1 MADTTVKLRAD
12 ISSLKSQMQAAAR
25 QVKVANSEFKAASAG
40 MQDWSKNADGLEAK
54 LKQLSTILKSQK
66 TQLSLLESEYEK
78 TKELYGEN
86 SAAADRVKISLNNMK
101 AAVARTESDINKYNN
116 ELEDCKNEE
125 GKFSKAVDEST
136 DSMEEST
143 KATEQMSD
151 GFTVAKGVL
160 ADLVA
165 TGIKAAVNG
174 LKDLATGAID
184 AYKAFDE
191 GQDIIIMKTGAT
203 GEAIDELTNSYVNVM
218 KTVLTESDNAG
229 NAIGTIATKFGLT
242 GEELEKLSTKFIKFA
257 ELNNTDV
264 ASSIEKVQSAAAA
277 WDVETEN
284 VGDLLDLL
292 NKTSQKTG
300 ASVDALAG
308 SLTSNAA
315 SLKDMNFN
323 LESAVSFMGNLET
336 VGVDSGTVM
345 AALKKALANAA
356 KEGKSTADALS
367 ELQTNMSNA
376 ESKTDATVA
385 AMELFGAKAAPAIA
399 EACQSG
405 RLNFNDLSKA
415 MTDYQGNV
423 DETYENTLDG
433 FDKIKLAFQGV
444 KTDVGAEFG
453 SMLDEISPELEEVV
467 KLIED
472 EAKNAIKYVKD
483 NAPAIKTKIKDVIEY
498 TKNGITW
505 IIDNFGDLK
514 ETAKTVGTILIATFA
529 VNKLVTFI
537 QSIATMIST
546 FTALKTAT
554 ETATTAQLLLNAAQ
568 AATPVGLVAA
578 GVAALA
584 AGIVYLATRTKEYT
598 AHVQGLT
605 DWEQKEIDK
614 VYELKDSYQALKES
628 RNEAVQGVQEE
639 FDYYE
644 KLAGELDTL
653 VDKNGEV
660 KEADQDRANF
670 IITTLNEALGSE
682 IEMVDGVIQNY
693 KDEKAAIESL
703 METKKAQAILSANE
717 EAYTSAIQN
726 QEDALKAYT
735 TSLGIYNQNKAE
747 LADLEQRYNQIAGMT
762 SEEYAKAN
770 DLLVSETT
778 AAEMLAN
785 EQQELINKMNGAK
798 EAIVQSKTAYKNAEN
813 QYIEYQS
820 TIQNYEGLSSAIISG
835 DVEKIKIALSQM
847 VNDFITAETGSK
859 EALEQQV
866 ADMEENYNNLQKAV
880 ESGSSI
886 VTKEMV
892 DEAAAMVKAAKAE
905 LDKLP
910 EEAGSSANR
919 AASNYA
925 TTFGSDSN
933 LALAASNAGKVRDSA
948 KNGLEPDG
956 SERTAGENFITGYV
970 GGIEYRIP
978 DAETAAAG
986 VGTSSTRALN
996 NSIGAQSP
1004 SKETYSSGEYFGQGF
1019 INGMNSKKEPIWQTA
1034 WNLAK
1039 HALAALRKGQEE
1051 GSPSKLTYK
1060 SGQNFTQGYIN
1071 GVSSLQKNLVATVKE
1086 LVFAA
1091 VKTASDLSNY
1101 DFVNTA
1107 SGAAQSLADSL
1118 SVSTSY
1124 MINRIS
1130 YENEKKVK
1138 EFDEE
1143 ISTLQ
1148 SNRDKKKESIQAAS
1162 DKKVAKL
1169 EKKKNATTDKAAKEK
1184 LEKQIANE
1192 KKNAQKLIKAEETKY
1207 QKLIDTQNKYK
1218 TAYQNASSEFISEF
1232 SAAVNSYSQKAQ
1244 DLINT
1249 TINGIADKYQTKYD
1263 ELISKQDELVNKL
1276 KTAGDLF
1283 NISGAGVFTI
1293 NDLQEQTRQITEY
1306 TSKLAKIKERVS
1318 SELFDQIASYDMKEG
1333 AFFIDQLLGM
1343 STADLEAYNKAYTEK
1358 MMAAEKAGETI
1369 YSQDIKKVGEEYQK
1383 ELDKAL
1389 KKLPEQLEDL
1399 GTKTMKGFVD
1409 GLTKNTDYMSK
1420 EVKTFVSSMIDTF
1433 KKDLG
1438 LNDDS
1443 LITKALGTE
1452 AGKGFVDGIKQAV
1465 NQAKDEASKVAAKAA
1480 KELELDKQALDIA
1493 ARVKANANAGGN
1505 SSTSNVTNNYN
1516 LVQNNT
1522 SPKSLSALD
1531 TYVAR
1536 RQQLALLKVYAHY

>member
-12 ISSLKSQMQAAAR
+12 ITQLKSQMQAAAR

-40 MQDWSKNADGLEAK
+40 MEDWSKNAVGLEAK

-66 TQLSLLESEYEK
+66 TQLSLLETEYEK

-101 AAVARTESDINKYNN
+101 AAVAKTESDLNKYNS

-125 GKFSKAVDEST
+125 GKFSKAVDDST
-136 DSMEEST
+136 ESMEETT

-174 LKDLATGAID
+174 LKDLATGALD

-203 GEAIDELTNSYVNVM
+203 GEAIDELSENYVNVM
-218 KTVLTESDNAG
+218 KTVLTESETAG
-229 NAIGTIATKFGLT
+229 NAIGTIATKFGVT

-264 ASSIEKVQSAAAA
+264 ATSIEKVQSAAAA

-292 NKTSQKTG
+292 NKTAQKTG
-300 ASVDALAG
+300 ASVDGLAG

-336 VGVDSGTVM
+336 VGVDSGVVM

-367 ELQTNMSNA
+367 ELQNNMSNA

-423 DETYENTLDG
+423 DETYENTFDG

-444 KTDVGAEFG
+444 KMDVGAEVG
-453 SMLDEISPELEEVV
+453 SMLDDISPEIEEVV

-472 EAKNAIKYVKD
+472 EAKNAISYVKD
-483 NAPAIKTKIKDVIEY
+483 NAPAIKTKIKDVIEF

-505 IIDNFGDLK
+505 IIENFGDLK

-529 VNKLVTFI
+529 VNKLVAFI
-537 QSIATMIST
+537 QSIGTMIST

-584 AGIVYLATRTKEYT
+584 AGIVYLATKTKDYT
-598 AHVQGLT
+598 NEIEGLT
-605 DWEQKEIDK
+605 EWEQNEIDK

-628 RNEAVQGVQEE
+628 RDEAVQDVQTE
-639 FDYYE
+639 FDHYQ
-644 KLAGELDTL
+644 KLAGELDNL

-670 IITTLNEALGSE
+670 IISTLNEALGTE

-693 KDEKAAIESL
+693 NEEKAAIESL
-703 METKKAQAILSANE
+703 METKRAQAILSANE
-717 EAYTSAIQN
+717 EAYTSAIEN
-726 QEDALKAYT
+726 QKIALDQYT
-735 TSLGIYNQNKAE
+735 SSLGIYNQNKAE
-747 LADLEQRYNQIAGMT
+747 LADLEERYNKIADMT
-762 SEEYAKAN
+762 SAEYAKAN

-778 AAEMLAN
+778 AAEMLAQ

-798 EAIVQSKTAYKNAEN
+798 EAIVLSKTAYKNAED
-813 QYIEYQS
+813 QYIEYQT
-820 TIQNYEGLSSAIISG
+820 TIKNYEGLSSAIISG
-835 DVEKIKIALSQM
+835 DAEKIKIALSQM

-866 ADMEENYNNLQKAV
+866 ADMEANYNDLKKAV

-910 EEAGSSANR
+910 DEASSAANK

-956 SERTAGENFITGYV
+956 SERTAGENFVTGYV
-970 GGIEYRIP
+970 GGIEVKIP
-978 DAETAAAG
+978 DAESAASG
-986 VGTSSTRALN
+986 VGNSSTRALN
-996 NSIGAQSP
+996 SSIGAQSP

-1039 HALAALRKGQEE
+1039 HALAALRKGQQE
-1051 GSPSKLTYK
+1051 GSPSKLTFQ
-1060 SGQNFTQGYIN
+1060 SGQYFTQGYIN
-1071 GVSSLQKNLVATVKE
+1071 GITSLQKDLVSTVKM
-1086 LVFAA
+1086 LVQSA
-1091 VKTASDLSNY
+1091 VKTASDVSNY

-1107 SGAAQSLADSL
+1107 SGVAQSLADSL
-1118 SVSTSY
+1118 SASTSY
-1124 MINRIS
+1124 MLNKIS

-1138 EFDEE
+1138 EFDTE
-1143 ISTLQ
+1143 ITTLQ
-1148 SNRDKKKESIQAAS
+1148 TQRDKKKASIQSDS
-1162 DKKVAKL
+1162 DKKIAKL
-1169 EKKKNATTDKAAKEK
+1169 EKKKNATSDKAAKTK
-1184 LEKQIANE
+1184 LEKQITQE

-1218 TAYQNASSEFISEF
+1218 TAYQDASKEFISEF

-1249 TINGIADKYQTKYD
+1249 TINGIADKYQSKYD
-1263 ELISKQDELVNKL
+1263 ELISKQDELINKL

-1283 NISGAGVFTI
+1283 NISNAGVFTI
-1293 NDLQEQTRQITEY
+1293 SDLNEQTRQITEY

-1318 SELFDQIASYDMKEG
+1318 SELFDQIVSYDMKEG
-1333 AFFIDQLLGM
+1333 QFFIDQLLGM

-1358 MMAAEKAGETI
+1358 LKAAEKAGETI

-1389 KKLPEQLEDL
+1389 KNLPKQLEDL
-1399 GTKTMKGFVD
+1399 GSETMKGFVD

-1420 EVKTFVSSMIDTF
+1420 EVQTFVSSMIDTF

-1438 LNDDS
+1438 LNNNE
-1443 LITKALGTE
+1443 LVTQALGTQ
-1452 AGKGFVDGIKQAV
+1452 AGQGFVEGIKQAV
-1465 NQAKDEASKVAAKAA
+1465 SQVKDEAATIAAKTAQA
-1480 KELELDKQALDIA
+1480 LELDKEAQDIA
-1493 ARVKANANAGGN
+1493 NAVSARNRAKLSASN
-1505 SSTSNVTNNYN
+1505 STVTNNYN

-1531 TYVAR
+1531 TYRA
-1536 RQQLALLKVYAHY
+1536 RQQQISLLKAYVQ

>member
-12 ISSLKSQMQAAAR
+12 ITQLKSQMQAAAR

-40 MQDWSKNADGLEAK
+40 MEDWSKNAVGLEAK

-66 TQLSLLESEYEK
+66 TQLSLLETEYEK

-101 AAVARTESDINKYNN
+101 AAVAKTESDLNKYNS

-125 GKFSKAVDEST
+125 GKFSKAVDDST
-136 DSMEEST
+136 ESMEETT

-174 LKDLATGAID
+174 LKDLAMGALD

-203 GEAIDELTNSYVNVM
+203 GEAIDELSENYVNVM
-218 KTVLTESDNAG
+218 KTVLTESETAG
-229 NAIGTIATKFGLT
+229 NAIGTIATKFGVT

-264 ASSIEKVQSAAAA
+264 ATSIEKVQSAAAA

-292 NKTSQKTG
+292 NKTAQKTG
-300 ASVDALAG
+300 ASVDGLAG

-336 VGVDSGTVM
+336 VGVDSGVVM

-367 ELQTNMSNA
+367 ELQNNMSNA

-444 KTDVGAEFG
+444 KMDVGAEVG
-453 SMLDEISPELEEVV
+453 SMLDDISPEIEEVV

-472 EAKNAIKYVKD
+472 EAKNAISYVKD

-505 IIDNFGDLK
+505 IIENFGDLK

-529 VNKLVTFI
+529 VNKLVAFI
-537 QSIATMIST
+537 QSIGTMIST

-584 AGIVYLATRTKEYT
+584 AGIVYLATKTKDYT
-598 AHVQGLT
+598 NEIEGLT
-605 DWEQKEIDK
+605 EWEQNEIDK

-628 RNEAVQGVQEE
+628 RDEAVQDVQTE
-639 FDYYE
+639 FDHYQ
-644 KLAGELDTL
+644 KLVGELDNL

-670 IITTLNEALGSE
+670 IISTLNEALGTE

-693 KDEKAAIESL
+693 NEEKAAIESL
-703 METKKAQAILSANE
+703 METKRAQAILSANE
-717 EAYTSAIQN
+717 EAYTSAIEN
-726 QEDALKAYT
+726 QKTALDQYT
-735 TSLGIYNQNKAE
+735 SSLGIYNQNKAE
-747 LADLEQRYNQIAGMT
+747 LADLEERYNKIADMT
-762 SEEYAKAN
+762 SAEYAKAN

-778 AAEMLAN
+778 AAEMLAQ

-798 EAIVQSKTAYKNAEN
+798 EAIVLSKTAYKNAED
-813 QYIEYQS
+813 QYIEYQT
-820 TIQNYEGLSSAIISG
+820 TIKNYEGLSSAIISG
-835 DVEKIKIALSQM
+835 DAEKIKIALSQM

-866 ADMEENYNNLQKAV
+866 ADMEANYNDLKKAV

-910 EEAGSSANR
+910 DEASSAANK

-956 SERTAGENFITGYV
+956 SEKTAGENFVTGYV
-970 GGIEYRIP
+970 GGIEVKIP
-978 DAETAAAG
+978 DAESAASG
-986 VGTSSTRALN
+986 VGNSSTRALN
-996 NSIGAQSP
+996 SSIGAQSP
-1004 SKETYSSGEYFGQGF
+1004 SKETYSSGEHFGQGF
-1019 INGMNSKKEPIWQTA
+1019 INGMNSKKAPIWQTA

-1039 HALAALRKGQEE
+1039 HALAALRKGQQE
-1051 GSPSKLTYK
+1051 GSPSKLTFQ
-1060 SGQNFTQGYIN
+1060 SGQYFTQGYIN
-1071 GVSSLQKNLVATVKE
+1071 GITSLQKDLVSTVKA
-1086 LVFAA
+1086 LVQSA
-1091 VKTASDLSNY
+1091 VKTASDVSNY

-1107 SGAAQSLADSL
+1107 SGVAQSLADSL
-1118 SVSTSY
+1118 SASTSY
-1124 MINRIS
+1124 MLNKIS

-1138 EFDEE
+1138 EFDTE
-1143 ISTLQ
+1143 ITTLQ
-1148 SNRDKKKESIQAAS
+1148 TQRDKKKASIQSDS
-1162 DKKVAKL
+1162 DKKIAKL
-1169 EKKKNATTDKAAKEK
+1169 EKKKNATSDKAAKTK
-1184 LEKQIANE
+1184 LEKQITQE

-1218 TAYQNASSEFISEF
+1218 TAYQDASKEFISEF

-1249 TINGIADKYQTKYD
+1249 TINGIADKYQSKYD
-1263 ELISKQDELVNKL
+1263 ELISKQDELINKL

-1283 NISGAGVFTI
+1283 NISNAGVFTI
-1293 NDLQEQTRQITEY
+1293 SDLNEQTRQITEY

-1318 SELFDQIASYDMKEG
+1318 SELFDQIVSYDMKEG
-1333 AFFIDQLLGM
+1333 QFFIDQLLGM

-1358 MMAAEKAGETI
+1358 LKAAEKAGETI

-1389 KKLPEQLEDL
+1389 KNLPKQLEDL
-1399 GTKTMKGFVD
+1399 GSETMKGFVD

-1420 EVKTFVSSMIDTF
+1420 EVQTFVSSMIDTF
-1433 KKDLG
+1433 KIDLG
-1438 LNDDS
+1438 LNNNE
-1443 LITKALGTE
+1443 LVTQALGTQ
-1452 AGKGFVDGIKQAV
+1452 AGQGFVEGIKQAV
-1465 NQAKDEASKVAAKAA
+1465 SQVKNEAATIAAKTAQA
-1480 KELELDKQALDIA
+1480 LELDKEAQDIA
-1493 ARVKANANAGGN
+1493 NAVSARNRAKLSASN
-1505 SSTSNVTNNYN
+1505 STVTNNYN

-1531 TYVAR
+1531 TYRA
-1536 RQQLALLKVYAHY
+1536 RQQQISLLKAYVQ

>member
-12 ISSLKSQMQAAAR
+12 ITQLKSQMQAAAR

-40 MQDWSKNADGLEAK
+40 MEDWSKNAVGLEAK

-66 TQLSLLESEYEK
+66 TQLSLLETEYEK

-101 AAVARTESDINKYNN
+101 AAVAKTESDLNKYNS

-125 GKFSKAVDEST
+125 GKFSKAVDDST
-136 DSMEEST
+136 ESMEETT

-174 LKDLATGAID
+174 LKDLATGALD

-203 GEAIDELTNSYVNVM
+203 GEAIDELSENYVNVM
-218 KTVLTESDNAG
+218 KTVLTESETAG
-229 NAIGTIATKFGLT
+229 NAIGTIATKFGVT

-264 ASSIEKVQSAAAA
+264 ATSIEKVQSAAAA

-300 ASVDALAG
+300 ASVDGLAG

-336 VGVDSGTVM
+336 VGVDSGVVM

-367 ELQTNMSNA
+367 ELQNNMANA

-444 KTDVGAEFG
+444 KMDVGAEVG
-453 SMLDEISPELEEVV
+453 SMLDDISPEIEEVV
-467 KLIED
+467 NLIED
-472 EAKNAIKYVKD
+472 EAKNAISYVKD
-483 NAPAIKTKIKDVIEY
+483 NAPAIKTKIKDVIEF

-505 IIDNFGDLK
+505 IIENFGDLK

-529 VNKLVTFI
+529 VNKLVAFI
-537 QSIATMIST
+537 QSIGTMIST

-568 AATPVGLVAA
+568 AATPVGLIAA
-578 GVAALA
+578 GIAALA
-584 AGIVYLATRTKEYT
+584 AGIVYLATKTKDYT
-598 AHVQGLT
+598 NEIEGLT

-628 RNEAVQGVQEE
+628 RDEAVQDVQTE
-639 FDYYE
+639 FNHYQ
-644 KLAGELDTL
+644 KLAGELDNL

-670 IITTLNEALGSE
+670 IISTLNEALGTE

-693 KDEKAAIESL
+693 NEEKAAIESL
-703 METKKAQAILSANE
+703 METKRAQAILSANE
-717 EAYTSAIQN
+717 EAYTSAIEN
-726 QEDALKAYT
+726 QKTALEAYT
-735 TSLGIYNQNKAE
+735 SSLGIYNQNKAE
-747 LADLEQRYNQIAGMT
+747 LADLEERYNKIADMT
-762 SEEYAKAN
+762 SAEYAKAN

-778 AAEMLAN
+778 AAEMLAQ

-798 EAIVQSKTAYKNAEN
+798 EAIVLSKTAYKNAED
-813 QYIEYQS
+813 QYIEYQT
-820 TIQNYEGLSSAIISG
+820 TIKNYEGLSSAIISE
-835 DVEKIKIALSQM
+835 DAEKIKIALSQM

-866 ADMEENYNNLQKAV
+866 ADMEANYNDLKKAV

-910 EEAGSSANR
+910 DEASSAANK

-956 SERTAGENFITGYV
+956 SERTAGENFVTGYV
-970 GGIEYRIP
+970 GGIEVKIP
-978 DAETAAAG
+978 DAESAASG
-986 VGTSSTRALN
+986 VGNSSTRALN
-996 NSIGAQSP
+996 SSIGAQSP
-1004 SKETYSSGEYFGQGF
+1004 SKETYGSGEYFGQGF

-1039 HALAALRKGQEE
+1039 HALAALRKGQQE
-1051 GSPSKLTYK
+1051 GSPSKLTFQ
-1060 SGQNFTQGYIN
+1060 SGQYFTQGYIN
-1071 GVSSLQKNLVATVKE
+1071 GITSLQKDLVSTVKA
-1086 LVFAA
+1086 LVQSA
-1091 VKTASDLSNY
+1091 VKTASDVSNY

-1107 SGAAQSLADSL
+1107 SGVAQSLADSL
-1118 SVSTSY
+1118 SASTSY
-1124 MINRIS
+1124 MLNKIS

-1138 EFDEE
+1138 EFDTE
-1143 ISTLQ
+1143 ITTLQ
-1148 SNRDKKKESIQAAS
+1148 TQRDKKKASIQSDS
-1162 DKKVAKL
+1162 DKKIAKL
-1169 EKKKNATTDKAAKEK
+1169 EKKKNATSDKAAKTK
-1184 LEKQIANE
+1184 LEKQITQE

-1218 TAYQNASSEFISEF
+1218 TAYQDASKEFISEF

-1249 TINGIADKYQTKYD
+1249 TINGIADKYQSKYD

-1283 NISGAGVFTI
+1283 NISNAGVFTI
-1293 NDLQEQTRQITEY
+1293 SDLNEQTRQITEY

-1318 SELFDQIASYDMKEG
+1318 SELFDQIVSYDMKEG
-1333 AFFIDQLLGM
+1333 QFFIDQLLGM

-1358 MMAAEKAGETI
+1358 LKAAEKAGETI

-1389 KKLPEQLEDL
+1389 KNLPKQLEDL
-1399 GTKTMKGFVD
+1399 GSETMKGFVD
-1409 GLTKNTDYMSK
+1409 GLTKNTDYMNK

-1438 LNDDS
+1438 LDNNS
-1443 LITKALGTE
+1443 LVTQALGTQ
-1452 AGKGFVDGIKQAV
+1452 AGQGFVEGIKQAV
-1465 NQAKDEASKVAAKAA
+1465 TQVKKETSTIAKKTAKSL
-1480 KELELDKQALDIA
+1480 ELEKEAQDIA
-1493 ARVKANANAGGN
+1493 NAVRVKSNAG
-1505 SSTSNVTNNYN
+1505 SSISNSNVTNNYN

-1531 TYVAR
+1531 TYRA
-1536 RQQLALLKVYAHY
+1536 RQQQIALLKVFVQ

>member
-12 ISSLKSQMQAAAR
+12 ITQLKSQMQAAAR

-40 MQDWSKNADGLEAK
+40 MEDWSKNAVGLEAK

-66 TQLSLLESEYEK
+66 TQLSLLETEYEK

-101 AAVARTESDINKYNN
+101 AAVAKTESDLNKYNS

-125 GKFSKAVDEST
+125 GKFSKAVDDST
-136 DSMEEST
+136 ESMEETT

-174 LKDLATGAID
+174 LKDLATGALD

-203 GEAIDELTNSYVNVM
+203 GEAIDELSENYVNVM
-218 KTVLTESDNAG
+218 KTVLTESETAG
-229 NAIGTIATKFGLT
+229 NAIGTIATKFGVT

-264 ASSIEKVQSAAAA
+264 VTSIEKVQSAAAA

-292 NKTSQKTG
+292 NKTAQKTG
-300 ASVDALAG
+300 ASVDGLAG

-336 VGVDSGTVM
+336 VGVDSGVVM

-367 ELQTNMSNA
+367 ELQNNMSNA

-444 KTDVGAEFG
+444 KMDVGAEVG
-453 SMLDEISPELEEVV
+453 SMLDDISPEIEEVV

-472 EAKNAIKYVKD
+472 EAKNAISYVKD
-483 NAPAIKTKIKDVIEY
+483 NAPAIKTKIKDVIEF

-505 IIDNFGDLK
+505 IIENFGDLK

-529 VNKLVTFI
+529 VNKLVAFI
-537 QSIATMIST
+537 QSIGTMIST

-584 AGIVYLATRTKEYT
+584 AGIVYLATKTKDYT
-598 AHVQGLT
+598 NEIEGLT
-605 DWEQKEIDK
+605 EWEQNEIDK

-628 RNEAVQGVQEE
+628 RDEAVQDVQTE
-639 FDYYE
+639 FDHYQ
-644 KLAGELDTL
+644 KLAGELDNL

-670 IITTLNEALGSE
+670 IISTLNEALGTE

-693 KDEKAAIESL
+693 NEEKAAIESL
-703 METKKAQAILSANE
+703 METKRAQAILSANE
-717 EAYTSAIQN
+717 EAYTSAIEN
-726 QEDALKAYT
+726 QKIALDQYT
-735 TSLGIYNQNKAE
+735 SSLGIYNQNKAE
-747 LADLEQRYNQIAGMT
+747 LADLEERYNKIADMT
-762 SEEYAKAN
+762 SAEYAKAN

-778 AAEMLAN
+778 AAEMLAQ

-798 EAIVQSKTAYKNAEN
+798 EAIVLSKTAYKNAED
-813 QYIEYQS
+813 QYIEYQT
-820 TIQNYEGLSSAIISG
+820 TIKNYEGLSSAIISG
-835 DVEKIKIALSQM
+835 DAEKIKIALSQM

-866 ADMEENYNNLQKAV
+866 ADMEANYNDLKKAV

-910 EEAGSSANR
+910 DEASSAANK

-956 SERTAGENFITGYV
+956 SERTAGENFVTGYV
-970 GGIEYRIP
+970 GGIEVKIP
-978 DAETAAAG
+978 DAESAASG
-986 VGTSSTRALN
+986 VGNSSTRALN
-996 NSIGAQSP
+996 SSIGAQSP

-1039 HALAALRKGQEE
+1039 HALAALRKGQQE
-1051 GSPSKLTYK
+1051 GSPSKLTFQ
-1060 SGQNFTQGYIN
+1060 SGQYFTQGYIN
-1071 GVSSLQKNLVATVKE
+1071 GITSLQKDLVSTVKM
-1086 LVFAA
+1086 LVQSA
-1091 VKTASDLSNY
+1091 VKTASDVSNY

-1107 SGAAQSLADSL
+1107 SGVAQSLADSL
-1118 SVSTSY
+1118 SASTSY
-1124 MINRIS
+1124 MLNKIS

-1138 EFDEE
+1138 EFDTE
-1143 ISTLQ
+1143 ITTLQ
-1148 SNRDKKKESIQAAS
+1148 TQRDKKKASIQSDS
-1162 DKKVAKL
+1162 DKKIAKL
-1169 EKKKNATTDKAAKEK
+1169 EKKKNATSDKAAKTK
-1184 LEKQIANE
+1184 LEKQITQE

-1218 TAYQNASSEFISEF
+1218 TAYQDASKEFISEF

-1249 TINGIADKYQTKYD
+1249 TINGIADKYQSKYD
-1263 ELISKQDELVNKL
+1263 ELISKQDELINKL

-1283 NISGAGVFTI
+1283 NISNAGVFTI
-1293 NDLQEQTRQITEY
+1293 SDLNEQTRQITEY

-1318 SELFDQIASYDMKEG
+1318 SELFDQIVSYDMKEG
-1333 AFFIDQLLGM
+1333 QFFIDQLLGM

-1358 MMAAEKAGETI
+1358 LKAAEKAGETI

-1389 KKLPEQLEDL
+1389 KNLPKQLEDL
-1399 GTKTMKGFVD
+1399 GSETMKGFVD

-1420 EVKTFVSSMIDTF
+1420 EVQTFVSSMIDTF

-1438 LNDDS
+1438 LNNNE
-1443 LITKALGTE
+1443 LVTQALGTQ
-1452 AGKGFVDGIKQAV
+1452 AGQGFVEGIKQAV
-1465 NQAKDEASKVAAKAA
+1465 SQVKDEAATIAAKTAQA
-1480 KELELDKQALDIA
+1480 LELDKEAQDIA
-1493 ARVKANANAGGN
+1493 NAVSARNRAKLSSSN
-1505 SSTSNVTNNYN
+1505 STVTNNYN

-1531 TYVAR
+1531 TYRA
-1536 RQQLALLKVYAHY
+1536 RQQQISLLKAYVQ

>member
-12 ISSLKSQMQAAAR
+12 ITQLKSQMQAAAR

-40 MQDWSKNADGLEAK
+40 MEDWSKNAVGLEAK

-66 TQLSLLESEYEK
+66 TQLSLLETEYEK

-101 AAVARTESDINKYNN
+101 AAVAKTESDLNKYNS

-125 GKFSKAVDEST
+125 GKFSKAVDDST
-136 DSMEEST
+136 ESMEETT

-174 LKDLATGAID
+174 LKDLATGALD

-203 GEAIDELTNSYVNVM
+203 GEAIDELSENYVNVM
-218 KTVLTESDNAG
+218 KTVLTESETAG
-229 NAIGTIATKFGLT
+229 NAIGTIATKFGVT

-264 ASSIEKVQSAAAA
+264 ATSIEKVQSAAAA

-292 NKTSQKTG
+292 NKTAQKTG
-300 ASVDALAG
+300 ASVDGLAG

-336 VGVDSGTVM
+336 VGVDSGVVM

-367 ELQTNMSNA
+367 ELQNNMSNA

-444 KTDVGAEFG
+444 KMDVGAEVG
-453 SMLDEISPELEEVV
+453 SMLDDISPEIEEVV

-472 EAKNAIKYVKD
+472 EAKNAISYVKD
-483 NAPAIKTKIKDVIEY
+483 NAPAIKTKIKDVIEF

-505 IIDNFGDLK
+505 IIENFGDLK

-529 VNKLVTFI
+529 VNKLVAFI
-537 QSIATMIST
+537 QSIGTMIST

-584 AGIVYLATRTKEYT
+584 AGIVYLATKTKDYT
-598 AHVQGLT
+598 NEIEGLT
-605 DWEQKEIDK
+605 EWEQNEIDK

-628 RNEAVQGVQEE
+628 RDEAVQDVQTE
-639 FDYYE
+639 FDHYQ
-644 KLAGELDTL
+644 KLAGELDNL

-670 IITTLNEALGSE
+670 IISTLNEALGTE

-693 KDEKAAIESL
+693 NEEKAAIESL
-703 METKKAQAILSANE
+703 METKRAQAILSANE
-717 EAYTSAIQN
+717 EAYTSAIEN
-726 QEDALKAYT
+726 QKIALDQYT
-735 TSLGIYNQNKAE
+735 SSLGIYNQNKAE
-747 LADLEQRYNQIAGMT
+747 LADLEERYNKIADMT
-762 SEEYAKAN
+762 SAEYAKAN

-778 AAEMLAN
+778 AAEMLAQ

-798 EAIVQSKTAYKNAEN
+798 EAIVLSKTAYKNAED
-813 QYIEYQS
+813 QYIEYQT
-820 TIQNYEGLSSAIISG
+820 TIKNYEGLSSAIISG
-835 DVEKIKIALSQM
+835 DAEKIKIALSQM

-866 ADMEENYNNLQKAV
+866 ADMEANYNDLKKAV

-910 EEAGSSANR
+910 DEASSAANK

-956 SERTAGENFITGYV
+956 SERTAGENFVTGYV
-970 GGIEYRIP
+970 GGIEVKIP
-978 DAETAAAG
+978 DAESAASG
-986 VGTSSTRALN
+986 VGNSSTRALN
-996 NSIGAQSP
+996 SSIGAQSP

-1039 HALAALRKGQEE
+1039 HALAALRKGQQE
-1051 GSPSKLTYK
+1051 GSPSKLTFQ
-1060 SGQNFTQGYIN
+1060 SGQYFTQGYIN
-1071 GVSSLQKNLVATVKE
+1071 GITSLQKDLVSTVKM
-1086 LVFAA
+1086 LVQSA
-1091 VKTASDLSNY
+1091 VKTASDVSNY

-1107 SGAAQSLADSL
+1107 SGVAQSLADSL
-1118 SVSTSY
+1118 SASTSY
-1124 MINRIS
+1124 MLNKIS

-1138 EFDEE
+1138 EFDTE
-1143 ISTLQ
+1143 ITTLQ
-1148 SNRDKKKESIQAAS
+1148 TQRDKKKASIQSDS
-1162 DKKVAKL
+1162 DKKIAKL
-1169 EKKKNATTDKAAKEK
+1169 EKKKNATSDKAAKTK
-1184 LEKQIANE
+1184 LEKQITQE

-1218 TAYQNASSEFISEF
+1218 TAYQDASKEFISEF

-1249 TINGIADKYQTKYD
+1249 TINGIADKYQSKYD
-1263 ELISKQDELVNKL
+1263 ELISKQDELINKL

-1283 NISGAGVFTI
+1283 NISNAGVFTI
-1293 NDLQEQTRQITEY
+1293 SDLNEQTRQITEY

-1318 SELFDQIASYDMKEG
+1318 SELFDQIVSYDMKEG
-1333 AFFIDQLLGM
+1333 QFFIDQLLGM

-1358 MMAAEKAGETI
+1358 LKAAEKAGETI

-1389 KKLPEQLEDL
+1389 KNLPKQLEDL
-1399 GTKTMKGFVD
+1399 GSETMKGFVD

-1420 EVKTFVSSMIDTF
+1420 EVQTFVSSMIDTF

-1438 LNDDS
+1438 LNNNE
-1443 LITKALGTE
+1443 LVTQALGTQ
-1452 AGKGFVDGIKQAV
+1452 AGQGFVEGIKQAV
-1465 NQAKDEASKVAAKAA
+1465 SQVKDEAATIAAKTAQA
-1480 KELELDKQALDIA
+1480 LELDKEAQDIA
-1493 ARVKANANAGGN
+1493 NAVSARNRAKLSASN
-1505 SSTSNVTNNYN
+1505 STVTNNYN

-1531 TYVAR
+1531 TYRA
-1536 RQQLALLKVYAHY
+1536 RQQQISLLKAYVQ